1 MMQKLTD
8 SLTGIAMGG
17 IGSPVLQRYPSL
29 TPLLLFLGFQTVQA
43 ANPVGEK
50 KEEIT
55 YSIHFRYGIDF
66 TVAYCMEFAFPFNI
80 DDDDSF
86 QTILQAIQFVINRVE
101 TAAKGTITL
110 RIIISLKTFTSWE
123 AIPLKALG
131 VVFFV
136 SSPISGFFRVNI

>member
-17 IGSPVLQRYPSL
+17 IGTPVLQRYPSL
-29 TPLLLFLGFQTVQA
+29 TPLLLFLGFQAVQA
-43 ANPVGEK
+43 ANPVGQK
-50 KEEIT
+50 MEEIT

-66 TVAYCMEFAFPFNI
+66 SVAYCMEFAFPFNI

-101 TAAKGTITL
+101 TAAKGTIIL
-110 RIIISLKTFTSWE
+110 RIIKL
-123 AIPLKALG
+123 A
-131 VVFFV
+131 
-136 SSPISGFFRVNI
+136 